1 MSSRGRKTWLYLSIL
16 VINKNVPGAVVL
28 QVGELQAV
36 GGADLGR
43 LERCVQRADLHDG
56 FRLSGLQR
64 AKKSTA
70 KGGIVLKSVGNE
82 SCRRQG
88 SRHVC

>member
-1 MSSRGRKTWLYLSIL
+1 MWRYLSIL

-28 QVGELQAV
+28 QVCELQAV
-36 GGADLGR
+36 GSADLGR

-56 FRLSGLQR
+56 FWLSGLQ
-64 AKKSTA
+64 KVEKSTA
-70 KGGIVLKSVGNE
+70 KGGIVLKLRNE

-88 SRHVC
+88 SPRVC